1 MNSQKQSMAS
11 FYNLY
16 EGVKYVVIGIFLFY
30 AVDSF

>member
-1 MNSQKQSMAS
+1 MNSQKQNMAS

-16 EGVKYVVIGIFLFY
+16 EAVKYVIVAIFLFY